1 MENSKIL
8 KTSSNK
14 REYIDKYIAKF
25 KDTPEYK
32 AKRVDINKKHYNK
45 KKTQLLDALEKIR
58 KFELQLIQ

>member
-32 AKRVDINKKHYNK
+32 AKRVDINKNITIKRKHSS
-45 KKTQLLDALEKIR
+45 
-58 KFELQLIQ
+58 